1 MTNAFPYNKVDYYPA
16 APVADIT
23 ITATKRITLSA
34 LVDSG
39 SDTSMMPLTAL
50 TAIEAEYLETK
61 RVRGLFG
68 HARNADLYLVDVQLG
83 DYRVPAVR
91 VIGVPSGETAIIGRD
106 ILNHLIVVLDGIALI
121 TEIS

>member
-1 MTNAFPYNKVDYYPA
+1 MPFPTIKS
-16 APVADIT
+16 IT
-23 ITATKRITLSA
+23 T
-34 LVDSG
+34 
-39 SDTSMMPLTAL
+39 
-50 TAIEAEYLETK
+50 

-106 ILNHLIVVLDGIALI
+106 ILNHLIVVLDGIGST

>member
-1 MTNAFPYNKVDYYPA
+1 MPFPTIKS
-16 APVADIT
+16 IT
-23 ITATKRITLSA
+23 TPPHLLPILPLQQQSVSLSQPW
-34 LVDSG
+34 LDSG

-50 TAIEAEYLETK
+50 KAVEAEYLETK

-106 ILNHLIVVLDGIALI
+106 ILNHLIVVLDGIGST